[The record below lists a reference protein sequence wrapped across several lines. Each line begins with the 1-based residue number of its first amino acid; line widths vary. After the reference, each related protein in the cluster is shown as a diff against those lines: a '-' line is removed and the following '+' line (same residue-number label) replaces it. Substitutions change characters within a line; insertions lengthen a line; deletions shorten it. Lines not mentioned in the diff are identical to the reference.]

1 MTIVKKDG
9 TFDRTVDNFVFHP
22 LENADGSSFDV
33 PSDTDPNALAL
44 DAAAYRIAFPTSH
57 DGRGFSI
64 ARRLRERGYEG
75 HLRASGNVLADQ
87 FPFAMSCGFN
97 DVEVP
102 DAQAE
107 RMPQAQWVDAAS
119 RISQTYQDRLMR
131 HVPLNAA

>member
-1 MTIVKKDG
+1 MTIITKNG
-9 TFDRTVDNFVFHP
+9 TFDRTTDNFVFYP
-22 LENADGSSFDV
+22 LEDKQGSAFDV
-33 PSDTDPNALAL
+33 PSDTDPNTLSL
-44 DAAAYRIAFPTSH
+44 DAVAYRIAFPTSH

-87 FPFAMSCGFN
+87 FPFAINCGFD

-119 RISQTYQDRLMR
+119 RIPQTYRDRLMR
-131 HVPLNAA
+131 HASQNAA